1 MMKTAIFLGAGASS
15 EDGAPLQSE
24 IFNKYF
30 GGLRRA
36 GLSQEDD
43 EERALIKYF
52 QRMFGIDVAACDS
65 HTLFPT
71 FEEAIGVLDLAVM
84 RDEAYKE
91 FTNHE
96 IRSLRHYII
105 KLMTRVISDQL
116 DKPQEHHKQL
126 VQNLIRCD
134 KLRETIIVSTN
145 YDILIDNALAL
156 HSQEF
161 GLDYGIDFANVT
173 ARSCSRPEAERSIM
187 LYKFHGSLN
196 WLYCP
201 ICNTIELTPFQDA
214 AIYPAN
220 CHLCGS
226 QFSTL
231 IVPPTY
237 FKSLTNVYLG
247 MVWVKAELALREVR
261 HLIFCGYSFPDV
273 DMHIKYL
280 IKRIQS
286 YRRHDLFITVIN
298 NYDGKT
304 DESREEEENRF
315 RRFLGMDVDY
325 TDLCF
330 GEFAADPLK
339 YWEIGQ

>member
-1 MMKTAIFLGAGASS
+1 MMKTAILLGAGASS

-30 GGLRRA
+30 AGLRRA
-36 GLSQEDD
+36 GLLQEDD
-43 EERALIKYF
+43 EARALIKYF
-52 QRMFGIDVAACDS
+52 QRMFNIDVATCDA

-84 RDEAYKE
+84 RDEAYQE

-96 IRSLRHYII
+96 ILSLRHYLI

-116 DKPQEHHKQL
+116 DNPREHHQQL

-134 KLRETIIVSTN
+134 KLRETIILSTN
-145 YDILIDNALAL
+145 YDILIDDALAL
-156 HSQEF
+156 HSPEF

-173 ARSCSRPEAERSIM
+173 AGSCVHPGPERSIK

-201 ICNTIELTPFQDA
+201 TCNTIELTPFQQA
-214 AIYPAN
+214 VRYPAN

-237 FKSLTNVYLG
+237 FKILTNVYLG
-247 MVWVKAELALREVR
+247 MVWVKAEIVLREVR

-273 DMHIKYL
+273 DMRIKYL
-280 IKRIQS
+280 LKRIQS
-286 YRRHDLFITVIN
+286 YRRHDLLVTVIN

-304 DESREEEENRF
+304 DKSREEEKYRF
-315 RRFLGMDVDY
+315 QRFLGMDVAY
-325 TDLCF
+325 TELCF

-339 YWEIGQ
+339 CYEIVQ